1 MKKIRNMK
9 FMALIMLFMQI
20 FSFSAQA
27 LTSGGA
33 CALDAETGEVLFEY
47 NADKPLVPASMT
59 KFLTLYITFDKMNE
73 GKFDKNTMITCTKT
87 AADFSRAPGA
97 SNIPLNAGTAYSVH
111 ELISAAAVPSSC
123 SAAYLLGEYIAGSE
137 EEFVKLMNEYV
148 YNLGLEAY
156 YTDSSGVSIY
166 NRITP
171 RSMAKLGAKF
181 INDYPDILN
190 YTSAPYIN
198 FRGKTYKNT
207 NNLLPGRTYE
217 YPGADGLKTG
227 TNGPAGSCLTATAQ
241 RDGVRV
247 VAVTM
252 RSVGSSRYTDMHT
265 ILNTAFEKEKAL
277 RVNILPDTTKMFI
290 DGAEIPSMYSTGET
304 QNTVILAE
312 HLAGYGFDV
321 VYSHEERTVF
331 ITRNAKKEI
340 TPVSCEEFEEF
351 TSPTIR
357 NSNLKVILTD
367 GDKTLEFGTVYDLS
381 GYAAIP
387 ILELC
392 ELYDYTWS
400 TPEMSGYFTSKQK
413 TENSQV

>member
-1 MKKIRNMK
+1 MKKIRHFK
-9 FMALIMLFMQI
+9 ILATVLVLLQF
-20 FSFSAQA
+20 FSVTASA

-33 CALDAETGEVLFEY
+33 CAIDAETGDVLFEY

-73 GKFDKNTMITCTKT
+73 GLFDKDTLITCTKT

-111 ELISAAAVPSSC
+111 ELIGAAAVPSSC

-137 EEFVKLMNEYV
+137 AEFVKLMNEYV
-148 YNLGLEAY
+148 YKLGLEAY
-156 YTDSSGVSIY
+156 YTDSSGVSVY

-171 RSMAKLGAKF
+171 RSMAKLGVKF
-181 INDYPDILN
+181 VNDYPDILN

-207 NNLLPGRTYE
+207 NNLLPGRTYA

-227 TNGPAGSCLTATAQ
+227 TNGPAGSCLTATAM

-252 RSVGSSRYTDMHT
+252 RSSGVNRYTDMHT
-265 ILNTAFEKEKAL
+265 ILNTAFAKAKAMQ
-277 RVNILPDTTKMFI
+277 VKILPDTTRMFI
-290 DGAEIPSMYSTGET
+290 DGAEIPSMYSTGEN

-321 VYSHEERTVF
+321 AYNHEDRTVY
-331 ITRNAKKEI
+331 ITKNAAKAFS
-340 TPVSCEEFEEF
+340 PVNCSEFENF

-357 NSNLKVILTD
+357 NSNLKVVIMD
-367 GDKTLEFGTVYDLS
+367 GDKKLEISTVYDLS

-387 ILELC
+387 VLELT
-392 ELYDYTWS
+392 EFYDYTWS
-400 TPEMSGYFTSKQK
+400 TPEMSGYFVSI
-413 TENSQV
+413 